1 MGGEVGVMLTGVDL
15 DECHGIVSEIE
26 LDGALVTIYHYVMTQ
41 DFPYSAS
48 CFRGEATSTPG
59 QPEGQQEGQQDGQQ
73 KPPPPGKTP

>member
-59 QPEGQQEGQQDGQQ
+59 QPEGQQDGQQ